1 MRERHSI
8 WLLFIIAVLILSF
21 KTIYFHQLT
30 FGLFPQC
37 ASGMALTICKFYV
50 AKLLPSILIS
60 SILLFVPNKIWIT
73 ICMLLA
79 DFLCLANI
87 IYFKS
92 YDLFLTIDSI
102 SLLGNMDG
110 AWTSLEAYLDVRL
123 LLFPLSTA
131 IWIMLS
137 YLIKL
142 QSNRNPKIGGV
153 LVVFLFILGYTN
165 NILIYDYTDV
175 CGVTKFS
182 NNATNTPFTFKK
194 YCRLPFMGIA
204 MHRMDGRTYV
214 YEQSIL
220 SYLPSEILRFVREIG
235 NDVELT
241 EKDNYAVKQLIN
253 NSLTENLPPPSTSV
267 IIILVESL
275 ESWVINQKVDGVEIT
290 PFLNSLV
297 SQQHVLYCDKI
308 KSQTLAGN
316 SGDGQMIVN
325 TGLLPIKK
333 GVACMQFYSNVY
345 PNIASMYPSS
355 FTINP
360 WPHIWNQTAMSKR
373 YGYKQLHEPKPN
385 ENWQDRDVL
394 DRSTQLINKADT
406 NFCAMNITIS
416 MHSPFDRIS
425 NPLPLSNNT
434 PDLLRKYIECVNY
447 TDKCIEYFL
456 CTQLSDSIRNNSTIV
471 ITSDHTIFKPAVLK
485 DFVEYAIGQNLSFAN
500 GNNYCPLIIYSP
512 KINENIYV
520 SEVCYQM
527 DIYPTIINIIE
538 KQDYYWKGFGVNLLD
553 STAHTNRFITE
564 KEAYELSD
572 KLIRSNYFKNYE

>member
-1 MRERHSI
+1 M
-8 WLLFIIAVLILSF
+8 
-21 KTIYFHQLT
+21 
-30 FGLFPQC
+30 
-37 ASGMALTICKFYV
+37 
-50 AKLLPSILIS
+50 
-60 SILLFVPNKIWIT
+60 
-73 ICMLLA
+73 
-79 DFLCLANI
+79 
-87 IYFKS
+87 
-92 YDLFLTIDSI
+92 
-102 SLLGNMDG
+102 
-110 AWTSLEAYLDVRL
+110 
-123 LLFPLSTA
+123 
-131 IWIMLS
+131 
-137 YLIKL
+137 
-142 QSNRNPKIGGV
+142 
-153 LVVFLFILGYTN
+153 
-165 NILIYDYTDV
+165 
-175 CGVTKFS
+175 
-182 NNATNTPFTFKK
+182 
-194 YCRLPFMGIA
+194 
-204 MHRMDGRTYV
+204 
-214 YEQSIL
+214 
-220 SYLPSEILRFVREIG
+220 
-235 NDVELT
+235 
-241 EKDNYAVKQLIN
+241 
-253 NSLTENLPPPSTSV
+253 
-267 IIILVESL
+267 
-275 ESWVINQKVDGVEIT
+275 INQKVDGVEIT

-500 GNNYCPLIIYSP
+500 GNNYCPLIIYSL